1 MLKNISKVKNKKI
14 LCYLDNISN
23 FELFFPICSLNS
35 DIDFFII
42 SNVITIDDFRRA
54 KLFTLDNVYY
64 LSEIQ
69 RLKFQISYF
78 GAFITTN
85 AYSVASNEFALNIIK
100 LAKDESIPVI
110 KLQTELFEP
119 LVHFDTTFK
128 KDIYSD
134 ESFITNTLEDHY
146 LAFFLNDYSKDTTVI
161 GYPCYYQDVESIDEG
176 YGLIL
181 SNMDWYPYSRDDIQV
196 FYKTVLEFIQNSEV
210 QTFIWKM
217 NDKELSNSVCM
228 NFLSNLFNF
237 YPNAKEKIVFCHE
250 NEMLKRVNDFE
261 LIRKSSFVI
270 NSLGIKVLDCKLANK
285 NTFVFNCKNIN
296 VLTNKL
302 NGVAIFNNIL
312 ELEDLITQQNQEKF
326 DYLVKF
332 DNSKFRDL
340 LDRCYLESK

>member
-64 LSEIQ
+64 LSDIEK
-69 RLKFQISYF
+69 LKFQISYF
-78 GAFITTN
+78 GAFITTI
-85 AYSVASNEFALNIIK
+85 AYSVASNEFALKIIK
-100 LAKDESIPVI
+100 WAKDESIPVI
-110 KLQTELFEP
+110 KLQTELFEL
-119 LVHFDTTFK
+119 LVHFDSVFK
-128 KDIYSD
+128 KDVYSD
-134 ESFITNTLEDHY
+134 ESFITNSLEDHY
-146 LAFFLNDYSKDTTVI
+146 LAFFPNDYSKDTTVI

-228 NFLSNLFNF
+228 NFLNNLLDF
-237 YPNAKEKIVFCHE
+237 YLKAKEKIVFCHE

-261 LIRKSSFVI
+261 LIRKSSFVVT
-270 NSLGIKVLDCKLANK
+270 SLGIRVLDCKLANK
-285 NTFVFNCKNIN
+285 QTFVYNCKNIN
-296 VLTNKL
+296 VLTKKL
-302 NGVAIFNNIL
+302 DGVVIFNNIQ
-312 ELEDLITQQNQEKF
+312 ELEGLITQQNQEEF
-326 DYLVKF
+326 DYLIKF
-332 DNSKFRDL
+332 DNQQLRDL
-340 LDRCYLESK
+340 LDKSYFEIK